1 MFSKK
6 NIIIFGVG
14 DRVLQVIKILI
25 KKNINISAVVP
36 RLNIRKSKKFIM
48 VKANLSSEIYDDL
61 QYHTKRNDK
70 KYITVLF

>member
-36 RLNIRKSKKFIM
+36 RLNIRKSKKFIIDL
-48 VKANLSSEIYDDL
+48 KEISIQNNFEIYP
-61 QYHTKRNDK
+61 TKCFRSWSWNWQ
-70 KYITVLF
+70 